1 MTDPAREVPRV
12 ALFEQALSRLS
23 QTLERSLRGAISE
36 VASDLDAAAEFE
48 ADPRDR
54 QSLIQSAGLFR
65 MQVPERTTEVVNALA
80 DRASRC
86 IEYASRADDE
96 DRALSLLLEDEVE
109 QQMLVND
116 MARAV
121 RGIVAADYLTFS
133 ERVHALWPGL
143 WSNDD
148 LNPLGART
156 LAASTV
162 QGFAMPGATS
172 LTRLQIRRSLLRRL
186 PAVLALALEDIERW
200 LAGQGVSASGAA
212 TRSTAQ
218 ARTEQEGAGLAA
230 SAIERSSA
238 GRASIERG
246 SEQSHPDNAAPD
258 DAAPDDDARDSQAR
272 EPGPA
277 SAQTEPGQRSIDN
290 TERAADVARI
300 LGSSPLARPASAP
313 LPVLPTLQPVV
324 ELERDAV
331 AFAHSIGVSPYG
343 REARARFFGNARSRL
358 RDAHVPP
365 AQLAVV
371 DLVAAMFDYV
381 IDDHRL
387 PESVK
392 PMIWRLQQPTL
403 ALAILDPAYLGDE
416 PRSLRRLI
424 ENLGAIAN
432 AFADDMG
439 RGGELHRRLET
450 VVRAVEIVAG
460 ALQTRSAVMARQV
473 EHEYTRAARNVTQ
486 LIERLVRERSDL
498 ESTKAKQ
505 NRRDYRRR
513 PSREREEEVTVRL
526 SVMLGERLE
535 RHRVPESVREFLLNV
550 WLRQLRT
557 AALRDGEE
565 SGEFKVAMQVV
576 DDLLWSLDTQTL
588 RGGRRELAV
597 RIPPLIRLLTQGVR
611 EIGVKD
617 DELKPFFDE
626 LFLIHLRKMQR
637 SDEDGMGST
646 ARRAQPPTRPVP
658 PMSAPGQGSGNGHD
672 PGTQPPPRA
681 ASAQIPSSLR
691 ARPPASR
698 RAGDEPTRNR
708 GAGTPDV
715 RDSRAPAAPSPQ
727 ASRDAARTARSAPES
742 SPAAPPVPPSVLPSV
757 LPPAS
762 PASPSPRADASREA
776 DLARGAEEEAAA
788 GAPGQRL
795 LEVLSSIDLAD
806 LPLHPTIVPMMG
818 ADPVARLARGNW
830 IQMFARDG
838 STSYAKV
845 AWINSRRTVVL
856 LVRHPDRRALS
867 LRAAEVVERFAQG
880 RAFLIE

>member
-12 ALFEQALSRLS
+12 ALFEQALTRLS
-23 QTLERSLRGAISE
+23 QTLERSLRGAIAE
-36 VASDLDAAAEFE
+36 VAGDLDAAAEFE

-80 DRASRC
+80 ERASRC

-96 DRALSLLLEDEVE
+96 DRALSLLLEDDVE
-109 QQMLVND
+109 QQMLVSD

-121 RGIVAADYLTFS
+121 RGIVAADYLSFS

-143 WSNDD
+143 WTNDD

-162 QGFAMPGATS
+162 QGFSMPGATP
-172 LTRLQIRRSLLRRL
+172 LTRLQVRRSLLRRL

-200 LAGQGVSASGAA
+200 LISQGVSASGAA
-212 TRSTAQ
+212 TRPG
-218 ARTEQEGAGLAA
+218 ARARADQEGAGMAA
-230 SAIERSSA
+230 SLLEQVSDGPDA
-238 GRASIERG
+238 
-246 SEQSHPDNAAPD
+246 QSHSLGKATMGETTPAAQPD
-258 DAAPDDDARDSQAR
+258 

-277 SAQTEPGQRSIDN
+277 SSQADPGRRALEH

-300 LGSSPLARPASAP
+300 LGSSPLARPASGP

-358 RDAHVPP
+358 HDAQVPP

-432 AFADDMG
+432 AFADDMS

-637 SDEDGMGST
+637 SDDEGSGSAGRRAPA
-646 ARRAQPPTRPVP
+646 ARRPIPAPPTI
-658 PMSAPGQGSGNGHD
+658 GSGTDTALDDTG
-672 PGTQPPPRA
+672 PVSPAPE
-681 ASAQIPSSLR
+681 AQIPSSLR
-691 ARPPASR
+691 ARPLANR
-698 RAGDEPTRNR
+698 RAGDEPSRAR
-708 GAGTPDV
+708 GA
-715 RDSRAPAAPSPQ
+715 AA
-727 ASRDAARTARSAPES
+727 ADAAQA
-742 SPAAPPVPPSVLPSV
+742 
-757 LPPAS
+757 
-762 PASPSPRADASREA
+762 RADAPPPAMEAPQAPQARADAPQPLADPDPAREA

-806 LPLHPTIVPMMG
+806 LPAHPTIVPMMG
-818 ADPVARLARGNW
+818 ADPVSRLARGNW
-830 IQMFARDG
+830 LQMFARDG

-867 LRAAEVVERFAQG
+867 LRASEVVERFAQG

>member
-1 MTDPAREVPRV
+1 MTPGE
-12 ALFEQALSRLS
+12 
-23 QTLERSLRGAISE
+23 
-36 VASDLDAAAEFE
+36 AE
-48 ADPRDR
+48 PGR
-54 QSLIQSAGLFR
+54 
-65 MQVPERTTEVVNALA
+65 
-80 DRASRC
+80 
-86 IEYASRADDE
+86 
-96 DRALSLLLEDEVE
+96 RALD
-109 QQMLVND
+109 
-116 MARAV
+116 
-121 RGIVAADYLTFS
+121 
-133 ERVHALWPGL
+133 H
-143 WSNDD
+143 
-148 LNPLGART
+148 
-156 LAASTV
+156 
-162 QGFAMPGATS
+162 
-172 LTRLQIRRSLLRRL
+172 
-186 PAVLALALEDIERW
+186 
-200 LAGQGVSASGAA
+200 
-212 TRSTAQ
+212 
-218 ARTEQEGAGLAA
+218 
-230 SAIERSSA
+230 
-238 GRASIERG
+238 
-246 SEQSHPDNAAPD
+246 
-258 DAAPDDDARDSQAR
+258 
-272 EPGPA
+272 
-277 SAQTEPGQRSIDN
+277 

-300 LGSSPLARPASAP
+300 LGTSPLSRPGNAP

-358 RDAHVPP
+358 RDAQVPP

-535 RHRVPESVREFLLNV
+535 RHRVPESVREFLLTV

-576 DDLLWSLDTQTL
+576 DDLLWSLDTHAL

-637 SDEDGMGST
+637 SDEENGGAQGAPRRAPPVARPVAPIRAAGSEPPNEDDTRPALLPVSPQT
-646 ARRAQPPTRPVP
+646 ARSPRP
-658 PMSAPGQGSGNGHD
+658 
-672 PGTQPPPRA
+672 
-681 ASAQIPSSLR
+681 
-691 ARPPASR
+691 RPPANR
-698 RAGDEPTRNR
+698 RAGDEPVRARGTTESGAASAPPTRP
-708 GAGTPDV
+708 AGVQP
-715 RDSRAPAAPSPQ
+715 APSPEVSAT
-727 ASRDAARTARSAPES
+727 ASGAASSAASTTASSAASTTASSAASTPV
-742 SPAAPPVPPSVLPSV
+742 SPAPVQPPSSLLPAAAA
-757 LPPAS
+757 PAG
-762 PASPSPRADASREA
+762 ATREA

-806 LPLHPTIVPMMG
+806 LPAHPTIVPMMG
-818 ADPVARLARGNW
+818 ADPVARLVRGNW
-830 IQMFARDG
+830 LQLFARDG

-867 LRAAEVVERFAQG
+867 LRATEVVERFAQG

>member
-1 MTDPAREVPRV
+1 MTDPARGVPRV
-12 ALFEQALSRLS
+12 ALFEQALERLT

-36 VASDLDAAAEFE
+36 VAGDLDAAAEFE

-65 MQVPERTTEVVNALA
+65 MQVPERTAEVTHALA
-80 DRASRC
+80 ERASRC

-96 DRALSLLLEDEVE
+96 DRALSLLLEDDVE
-109 QQMLVND
+109 QQMLVSD

-121 RGIVAADYLTFS
+121 RGIVAADYLTFA
-133 ERVHALWPGL
+133 ERVHNLWPGL
-143 WSNDD
+143 WRNDD

-162 QGFAMPGATS
+162 QGFQMAGATS

-200 LAGQGVSASGAA
+200 LAAQGVGAGDASLRPDHLVSGFRETTGSGGAPFRQETSGPALPSDPAAGSAPGAA
-212 TRSTAQ
+212 T
-218 ARTEQEGAGLAA
+218 GANH
-230 SAIERSSA
+230 S
-238 GRASIERG
+238 
-246 SEQSHPDNAAPD
+246 
-258 DAAPDDDARDSQAR
+258 
-272 EPGPA
+272 PGPPAPPA
-277 SAQTEPGQRSIDN
+277 SSSPGTAAGAEAPHASGPLPAPAEPGQRALEH

-300 LGSSPLARPASAP
+300 LGSSPLAIAASAP
-313 LPVLPTLQPVV
+313 VPVLPTLQPVV

-343 REARARFFGNARSRL
+343 REARARFFGNARARL
-358 RDAHVPP
+358 RDAQVPP

-381 IDDHRL
+381 IDDHHL

-473 EHEYTRAARNVTQ
+473 ETEYARAARNVAQ
-486 LIERLVRERSDL
+486 LIERLVRERSQL
-498 ESTKAKQ
+498 ESTHAKQ

-535 RHRVPESVREFLLNV
+535 RHRVPQSVREFLLNI

-576 DDLLWSLDTQTL
+576 DDLLWSLDAQTL
-588 RGGRRELAV
+588 SGGRRELAV

-617 DELKPFFDE
+617 EELKPFFDE

-637 SDEDGMGST
+637 SDEDRAGDTGV
-646 ARRAQPPTRPVP
+646 ARR
-658 PMSAPGQGSGNGHD
+658 SAPAHRAVPSGRSDAPQPGHD
-672 PGTQPPPRA
+672 GDTQAARATPPA
-681 ASAQIPSSLR
+681 HIPSSLR
-691 ARPPASR
+691 AHPPADR
-698 RAGDEPTRNR
+698 RTDQDAGRAAAAGTADATQPPPTAQSHAAQPPRQQQHSAQPPNPMAPPAAGAMPTR
-708 GAGTPDV
+708 AD
-715 RDSRAPAAPSPQ
+715 
-727 ASRDAARTARSAPES
+727 
-742 SPAAPPVPPSVLPSV
+742 PV
-757 LPPAS
+757 
-762 PASPSPRADASREA
+762 REA
-776 DLARGAEEEAAA
+776 DMARGAEEEAAA

-806 LPLHPTIVPMMG
+806 LPAHPSAVPMAG
-818 ADPVARLARGNW
+818 EDALQRLARGNW
-830 IQMFARDG
+830 IQMTARDG
-838 STSYAKV
+838 TVSYAKV

-867 LRAAEVVERFAQG
+867 LRASEVVERFTQG